1 MIKVTKDMSI
11 AEVLKM
17 DMNTANIFLE
27 SGMHCIG
34 CPMASAESIADAS
47 TTHGI
52 SADELVKKLN
62 EYFESK

>member
-1 MIKVTKDMSI
+1 MSKVTKDMSI
-11 AEVLKM
+11 AEVLKL
-17 DMNTANIFLE
+17 DMGTANIFLE

-52 SADELVKKLN
+52 NADELVKKLN
-62 EYFESK
+62 DYFEAK